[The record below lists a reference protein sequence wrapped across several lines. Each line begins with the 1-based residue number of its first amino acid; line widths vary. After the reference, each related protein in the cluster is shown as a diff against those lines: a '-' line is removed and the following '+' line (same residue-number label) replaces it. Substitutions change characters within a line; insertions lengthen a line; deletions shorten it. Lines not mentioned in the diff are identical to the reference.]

1 MNSEEQ
7 QQGEVGRRKFDDVTS
22 LFGRIVPPPG
32 TPVRPA
38 ATPDVKPISTTP
50 LDPAAAPRPVN
61 DQPAARA
68 VTLPS
73 PDPLPDP
80 APPAT
85 IPAPN
90 ATTPAAAPAE
100 PRPARPRSPPL
111 PVAPEREKPRRDARG
126 RTEKTRKPAS
136 SELPWPDAFAPRPNF
151 ERKRTARS
159 FTWILLIPLG
169 AVVAT
174 GIVMLDPRA
183 IRDFIDRTML
193 QIQPRPATDAPS
205 LLPAPF
211 RPGATVSPSSPPAS
225 AVPAPVDPTPIAPA
239 PIAPAPIEPAPAVP
253 APIVPAPTSGQT
265 DLPTPPPPASNPP
278 ATEGGTKPSTSP
290 APAASIEPPA
300 IPVPPPEP
308 PTPAPAAANPAPAV
322 AEPSFA
328 RVTIIYRRGS
338 TASEAEA
345 RRIAARVERAASA
358 VDVRPSGTILRAPVI
373 TYYNS
378 ADKDAAATLAHS
390 LAGEGGSWIVRP
402 GPTRSAAGSLD
413 ISLP

>member
-239 PIAPAPIEPAPAVP
+239 PIEPAPIVPAPAVP
-253 APIVPAPTSGQT
+253 APAVPAPTSGQT
-265 DLPTPPPPASNPP
+265 DLTTPPPPASNPP

-308 PTPAPAAANPAPAV
+308 PAPAAASPAPAV

-345 RRIAARVERAASA
+345 RRIAARVERAAVA
-358 VDVRPSGTILRAPVI
+358 VDIRPSGTILRAPVI
-373 TYYNS
+373 TYYNL
-378 ADKDAAATLAHS
+378 ADKDAAATLARS

>member
-38 ATPDVKPISTTP
+38 ATPEVKPISTTP

-225 AVPAPVDPTPIAPA
+225 AVSAPVDPTPIAPA
-239 PIAPAPIEPAPAVP
+239 PAVP
-253 APIVPAPTSGQT
+253 APIVTAPASGQT
-265 DLPTPPPPASNPP
+265 DLPPPPPPPSNPP

-308 PTPAPAAANPAPAV
+308 PAPAAASPAPAV

-345 RRIAARVERAASA
+345 RRIAARVERAAVA
-358 VDVRPSGTILRAPVI
+358 VDIRPSGTILRAPVI
-373 TYYNS
+373 TYYNL
-378 ADKDAAATLAHS
+378 ADKDAAAALARS